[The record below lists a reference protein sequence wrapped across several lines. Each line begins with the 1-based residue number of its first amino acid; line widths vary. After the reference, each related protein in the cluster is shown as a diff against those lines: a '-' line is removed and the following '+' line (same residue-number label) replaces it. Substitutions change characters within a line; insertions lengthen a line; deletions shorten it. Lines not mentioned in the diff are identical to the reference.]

1 MTDGYTTLNP
11 GIGGDVMDETEVEYG
26 SGPLVRKRPRV
37 VITGE
42 GIDDIVDTTDSIP
55 AGYERG
61 LVVREGS
68 RGQQTSDDSIPVVMA
83 SDQMIGKSTVVVFQ
97 QSVGTSQTQLPNN
110 AIGYSVTLKAMN
122 GNSGVIYV
130 GISGVA
136 ESNGFELSAGESVS
150 LSVDNTNRLYV
161 VASDVNQKV
170 CIIGI

>member
-1 MTDGYTTLNP
+1 MADGYTTLNP

-68 RGQQTSDDSIPVVMA
+68 RGQQTSDDSIPIVMA
-83 SDQMIGKSTVVVFQ
+83 SDQMIGKSTVVDFQ
-97 QSVGTSQTQLPNN
+97 QSVGVLHGLQGL
-110 AIGYSVTLKAMN
+110 GHHHHVKA
-122 GNSGVIYV
+122 V
-130 GISGVA
+130 
-136 ESNGFELSAGESVS
+136 AGEVTQA
-150 LSVDNTNRLYV
+150 LVEVLLDHVDAFVQAFGDV
-161 VASDVNQKV
+161 VRVDF
-170 CIIGI
+170 

>member
-55 AGYERG
+55 VGYERG

-68 RGQQTSDDSIPVVMA
+68 RGQQTSEDSIPIVMA

-97 QSVGTSQTQLPNN
+97 QSVGVSQTQLPNN
-110 AIGYSVTLKAMN
+110 AIGYSVTLKSMN
-122 GNSGVIYV
+122 NNSAVIYV
-130 GISGVA
+130 GVSGVTP
-136 ESNGFELSAGESVS
+136 SSGFELSVGESVS

-161 VASDVNQKV
+161 VASEMSQKICV
-170 CIIGI
+170 IGI